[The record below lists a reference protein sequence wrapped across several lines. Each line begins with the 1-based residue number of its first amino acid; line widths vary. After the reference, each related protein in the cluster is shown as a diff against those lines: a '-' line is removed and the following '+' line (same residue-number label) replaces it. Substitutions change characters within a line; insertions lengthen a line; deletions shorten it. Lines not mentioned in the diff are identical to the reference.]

1 MEKYTEDDIRLYR
14 TAAKIA
20 FAAHRG
26 QKDKGGKDYIGHP
39 LRVCRACNSAEAK
52 AVALLHDTIEDT
64 PVTRE
69 YLVSKGIPEHI
80 ADMVEVMSRK
90 GGESYMDYIRRVA
103 ENPVTMEVKMADL
116 RDNMD
121 LTRLGCVTEQDID
134 RVKKYHK
141 AYKYLYGIASQ
152 QTQHTV

>member
-1 MEKYTEDDIRLYR
+1 MEIYTEDDIRLYR

-52 AVALLHDTIEDT
+52 AVALLHDTIEGT

-80 ADMVEVMSRK
+80 ADMADAMARK
-90 GGESYMDYIRRVA
+90 DGESYMDYVRRIA
-103 ENPVTMEVKMADL
+103 DNQVTREVKMADL
-116 RDNMD
+116 KDNMD
-121 LTRLGCVTEQDID
+121 MSRLVSITDEDVA
-134 RVKKYHK
+134 RMKKYHK
-141 AYKYLYGIASQ
+141 AYKYLAGCR
-152 QTQHTV
+152 